1 VTRAA
6 EEPRPVFLASF
17 REVPK
22 GMNLLLDV
30 FVVGVAEE
38 EVEVEVEDGAE

>member
-6 EEPRPVFLASF
+6 EEPRPVFFASF

-22 GMNLLLDV
+22 GMNLLLDGL
-30 FVVGVAEE
+30 VVGAVGDDDDDEAE
-38 EVEVEVEDGAE
+38 